1 MAKTKEDQWG
11 EKLETNLE
19 FRKTSALEDGQSISG
34 TVLAFRA
41 STKYPGNTDLVM
53 KGEDGKTFN
62 LAPSGNLKYA
72 IRDGLVKIGSTY
84 KFQREGT
91 KKIKGMDSG
100 VFGIYPSKNNPT
112 EQTQDDSI

>member
-1 MAKTKEDQWG
+1 MAKTNDNQWG

-34 TVLAFRA
+34 TVLALRP
-41 STKYPGNTDLVM
+41 STKFPGNTDLVM

-62 LAPSGNLKYA
+62 LSPSGNLKYA
-72 IRDGLVKIGSTY
+72 IRDGLVKIGMTY

-91 KKIKGMDSG
+91 KKIKGMNSG
-100 VFGIYPSKNNPT
+100 VFGIYPAKTNPT
-112 EQTQDDSI
+112 IQDESI